1 MRFAPSPY
9 GRKCVAKYA
18 AGAAELPHGSVIH
31 RSSRTELI
39 LEQRR
44 APRFEVHVPV
54 IFEWR
59 EESGASRRESGFVRN
74 ISRNGI
80 FAWCEG
86 ECPPCHTEIHVA
98 LLFPG
103 IGPDA
108 KPWRMRSAGRVLRVH
123 AAPAGKGFAATLEDV
138 GMAVLG
144 NGPPWF
150 RVQ

>member
-1 MRFAPSPY
+1 
-9 GRKCVAKYA
+9 V
-18 AGAAELPHGSVIH
+18 
-31 RSSRTELI
+31 
-39 LEQRR
+39 EQRR

-59 EESGASRRESGFVRN
+59 DKSGTSRRDAGFTRDM
-74 ISRNGI
+74 SRNGV

-86 ECPPCHTEIHVA
+86 ECPPSHTEITMA

-108 KPWRMRSAGRVLRVH
+108 KPWRMRSTGYVLRTH
-123 AAPAGKGFAATLEDV
+123 DAPEAKGFAATVENL
-138 GMAVLG
+138 GTAVLDDE
-144 NGPPWF
+144 PPWF